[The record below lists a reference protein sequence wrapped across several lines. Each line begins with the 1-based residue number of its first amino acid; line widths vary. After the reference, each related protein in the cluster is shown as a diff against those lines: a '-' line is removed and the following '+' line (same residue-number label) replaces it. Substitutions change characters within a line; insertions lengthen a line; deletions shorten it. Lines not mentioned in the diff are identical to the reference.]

1 MFWDTMIEESKSI
14 LSLYSEI
21 RLSGDGRSDSPGH
34 SAQYCTYVLMEQV
47 TNLLVDLEVLDC
59 RETEGVSTRMEK
71 EGLMR
76 LLRKLKGQFKLSEI
90 TTDASSSVIKA
101 LKELKKSHPEYAA
114 LIHSLDIWHKSKA
127 LRKALLKVAKNKEM
141 EDLLQW
147 VDAIVN
153 HFWHCCENCGSDLTK
168 LKVCLMFF

>member
-1 MFWDTMIEESKSI
+1 M
-14 LSLYSEI
+14 SLP
-21 RLSGDGRSDSPGH
+21 DS
-34 SAQYCTYVLMEQV
+34 
-47 TNLLVDLEVLDC
+47 LV
-59 RETEGVSTRMEK
+59 
-71 EGLMR
+71 
-76 LLRKLKGQFKLSEI
+76 
-90 TTDASSSVIKA
+90 
-101 LKELKKSHPEYAA
+101 KELKKSHPEYAD

-168 LKVCLMFF
+168 LKVCLTCVFKIQNLKNSVFCDTLMFTFS